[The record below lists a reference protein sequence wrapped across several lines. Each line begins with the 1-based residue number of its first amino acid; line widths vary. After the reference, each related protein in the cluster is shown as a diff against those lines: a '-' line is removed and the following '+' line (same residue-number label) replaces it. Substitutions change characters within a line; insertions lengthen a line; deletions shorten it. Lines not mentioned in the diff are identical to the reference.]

1 MVARTARTGLNG
13 DMYRTVTHDIRVT
26 ATPQYLAERSSAED
40 GRFFWAYT
48 IEIVNLGTLTVQLR
62 SRHWRITDARGNT
75 QEVRGPGVVGE
86 QPVLKPGERFEYTSG
101 VPLTTPTGLMAGSY
115 QMVGETGE
123 NFDVEIPVFSL
134 DSPHGK
140 RVLH

>member
-1 MVARTARTGLNG
+1 
-13 DMYRTVTHDIRVT
+13 MYRAVTRDIQVTVK
-26 ATPQYLAERSSAED
+26 PQYLADRSSAEE

-48 IEIVNLGTLTVQLR
+48 VEIVNLGTVTVQLR
-62 SRHWRITDARGNT
+62 SRHWKITDALGNQ

-86 QPVLKPGERFEYTSG
+86 QPTLKSGERFEYTSG
-101 VPLTTPTGLMAGSY
+101 VPLTTPIGLMAGTY
-115 QMVGETGE
+115 QMVSE
-123 NFDVEIPVFSL
+123 NGDNFEVEVPAFSL

>member
-1 MVARTARTGLNG
+1 V
-13 DMYRTVTHDIRVT
+13 YRAVTQGIQVTVK
-26 ATPQYLAERSSAED
+26 PQYLSDRSSAED

-48 IEIVNLGTLTVQLR
+48 IEIVNVGTVTAQLR
-62 SRHWRITDARGNT
+62 SRHWKITDAHGNT

-101 VPLTTPTGLMAGSY
+101 VPLTTPTGIMGGSY
-115 QMVGETGE
+115 QMVSEGGE